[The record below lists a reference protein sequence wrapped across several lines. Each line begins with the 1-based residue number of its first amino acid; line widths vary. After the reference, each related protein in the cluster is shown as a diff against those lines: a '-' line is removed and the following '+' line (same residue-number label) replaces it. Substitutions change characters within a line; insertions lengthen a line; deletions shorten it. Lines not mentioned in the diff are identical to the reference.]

1 MTNRE
6 REILRMIKNKP
17 MISQKELA
25 EKLGITRSSVAVHI
39 TNLTKKGFIL
49 GKGYIVNEEPYVLI
63 IGGSNID
70 IQGAPINKLKKHDSN
85 PGVVTTSLGGVGRN
99 ICENIAR
106 LGVKTGLISA
116 VGDDVYGNKI
126 IEQARLLNVNTEGII
141 KYNNKSTSTYL
152 SVMDE
157 TGDMNVAIAHMDV
170 IDEIGIEEI
179 QAFENY
185 VVNSKYCV
193 IDTNLRKDVIEYLL
207 LNYDCNFILD
217 CVSTTKAIK
226 VKEHIGKFH
235 TIKPNKLEAEIL
247 SGIKIEDEKS
257 LIKAGNF
264 FIEKGVK
271 NVFISLGSEGVYY
284 TNGVDCGHLSTSD
297 VNVINATGAGDAFI
311 AGITYAYMKDYN
323 IEESVKYGIT
333 ASILALE
340 SEKTINEKICEEI
353 LKLRFENINFMK
365 RR

>member
-70 IQGAPINKLKKHDSN
+70 IQGSPFNKLKKHDSN
-85 PGVVTTSLGGVGRN
+85 PGFVTTSLGGVGRN

-106 LGVKTGLISA
+106 LGINTGLISA

-126 IEQARLLNVNTEGII
+126 IEHSRLLNIDIQGII

-157 TGDMNVAIAHMDV
+157 TGDMTVAIAHMDV
-170 IDEIGIEEI
+170 IEEIGIEEI
-179 QAFENY
+179 QAFEKY
-185 VVNSKYCV
+185 IVNAKYCV
-193 IDTNLRKDVIEYLL
+193 LDTNLRKDVIEYLL

-217 CVSTTKAIK
+217 CVSSTKALK
-226 VKEHIGKFH
+226 VKELIGKFH
-235 TIKPNKLEAEIL
+235 TVKPNKIEAEIL
-247 SGIKIEDEKS
+247 SGIEITDNES
-257 LIKAGNF
+257 LTKVGEF
-264 FIEKGVK
+264 FLEKGVK
-271 NVFISLGSEGVYY
+271 NVFISLGGDGVYY
-284 TNGVDCGHLSTSD
+284 TNGKESGHLCTHD

-311 AGITYAYMKDYN
+311 AGITYAYMKDYD
-323 IEESVKYGIT
+323 IEESVKHGIAT
-333 ASILALE
+333 SILALE
-340 SEKTINEKICEEI
+340 SEKTINEKLCEEI
-353 LKLRFENINFMK
+353 LKLRFEKINFIK
-365 RR
+365 RG